1 MLVNSGE
8 CMKKIIYIVLVMLT
22 SLPSLAVKDS
32 EVHNYMMA
40 NFCQFNGKMKSAYQL
55 YTTMIAQDAPK
66 YMYNG
71 YVHLLND
78 TQNYQPIIQLI
89 PKLDELF
96 NKDSSI
102 QLIFAQVLERTG
114 KHDLADDRFIKLND
128 KFKSNQE
135 IAFST
140 ANSYLRRKEPQNA
153 LLVIDNLLNSS
164 PPRPNNFIFH
174 FMKSQ
179 IYMQLDDKPKALASV
194 KKSLELHPRFDK
206 GLLLFALLQEQAG
219 ELEHAIKGYSTFLE
233 VTQGTN
239 KEVEQHLLQ
248 LIFKQKIQQ
257 KGDSAGNSLVMNQ
270 SCFNKALKLFE
281 EKSFTQALEQ
291 IDNCLKENPDVI
303 ESKLLKI
310 QILSA
315 LKQPEKIAQIL
326 TSWILKDA
334 NNDMWYKTIHLLTQN
349 SISIDQAIT
358 ILESVHKEQPKNALP
373 VLYLADLTTRSH
385 KTHSAL
391 SYLEKALALST
402 DEQIKAKILY
412 QIGVIH
418 YDTHNHKGLKKVI
431 TQAEK
436 LKYSF
441 APLLNLIA
449 YHYAADDNDNAK
461 AQKLIS
467 IVLKQDGT
475 NPHFLDTQALIYY
488 QQKDYQKALPIL
500 KKIAQIIPS
509 DYTILIHLAQTH
521 FQCGDIDHALVALNQ
536 AIGQA
541 RTKEHKKECEQLLHQ
556 WKQKKA

>member
-1 MLVNSGE
+1 MCG
-8 CMKKIIYIVLVMLT
+8 IILALT
-22 SLPSLAVKDS
+22 SSASLADVKDS
-32 EVHNYMMA
+32 DVHNYMMA

-78 TQNYQPIIQLI
+78 TQNYQHIIQLI

-96 NKDSSI
+96 TKDSSI

-114 KHDLADDRFIKLND
+114 KHDQADDRFIKLND
-128 KFKSNQE
+128 TFKSNQE

-140 ANSYLRRKEPQNA
+140 ANSYLRRKEPKNA

-174 FMKSQ
+174 FMKAQ
-179 IYMQLDDKPKALASV
+179 IYMQIDDKPKALASV

-206 GLLLFALLQEQAG
+206 GLLLFALLHEQAG

-257 KGDSAGNSLVMNQ
+257 KGDSASASGSLVMNQ
-270 SCFNKALKLFE
+270 NCFNKALQLFE
-281 EKSFTQALEQ
+281 EKNFTQALEQ
-291 IDNCLKENPDVI
+291 IDNCLNEKPDDT

-315 LKQPEKIAQIL
+315 MKQPEKIIQNL
-326 TSWILKDA
+326 TLWILKDA
-334 NNDMWYKTIHLLTQN
+334 DNDMWYKTVHLLTQN
-349 SISIDQAIT
+349 SISIEQAIT

-391 SYLEKALALST
+391 SYLETAFNLSSN
-402 DEQIKAKILY
+402 DDIKAKILY
-412 QIGVIH
+412 QIGIIH
-418 YDTHNHKGLKKVI
+418 YDMHNHKGLKKVI
-431 TQAEK
+431 TQAK
-436 LKYSF
+436 QLKSSF

-449 YHYAADDNDNAK
+449 YHYAADDNDSSK
-461 AQKLIS
+461 AQELIS

-521 FQCGDIDHALVALNQ
+521 YQCGDTDHALVALNQ

-541 RTKEHKKECEQLLHQ
+541 KTKEHKKECEQLLHQ